1 MNSNE
6 YGQAEGLDNI
16 DYYLDKLEYSVRH
29 LNRYIIHLQ
38 VMEFDNDHK
47 YKEVFDLVVMQNQC
61 NRVKGDCIN
70 LKIAIDKYGIKND

>member
-29 LNRYIIHLQ
+29 LIDILYI
-38 VMEFDNDHK
+38 
-47 YKEVFDLVVMQNQC
+47 YK
-61 NRVKGDCIN
+61 
-70 LKIAIDKYGIKND
+70 